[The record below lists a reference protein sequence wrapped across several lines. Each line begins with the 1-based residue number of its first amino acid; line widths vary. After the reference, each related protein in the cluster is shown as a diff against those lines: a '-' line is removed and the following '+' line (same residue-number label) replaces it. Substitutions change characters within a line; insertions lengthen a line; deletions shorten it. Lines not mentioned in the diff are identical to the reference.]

1 MTITNKSATLDVAL
15 GNIDKGFREKIID
28 TYLELKH
35 RAFKAVYTK
44 EFDSAGLSAGKFCE
58 TLFRFIEQ
66 ELKGTYTPFTGHI
79 TNMAIELSKLEQ
91 LPKTAGNE
99 SLRIIIPRSI
109 LVIYTLRN
117 KRGIGHVGGDIE
129 ANEIDL
135 STIIKL
141 SDWIVAELIRV
152 YHKLSIEDAQGV
164 IDSIN
169 SKEIPTVWEINGK
182 KRVLQKG
189 LDYKDKVLLIL
200 YSDINNSCAVEDLI
214 EWTEYSN
221 SSLFKSKLLKGM
233 HKENLIEYDT
243 ELEFAHLSPLGIAE
257 VEQRILKTAL

>member
-1 MTITNKSATLDVAL
+1 MSTTNKNVILEIAL
-15 GNIDKGFREKIID
+15 GNINRGLREKIID

-35 RAFKAVYTK
+35 RALKAAYSK
-44 EFDSAGLSAGKFCE
+44 EYDSAGLSAGKFCE
-58 TLFRFIEQ
+58 TLFRFLEE
-66 ELKGTYTPFTGHI
+66 ELKGSHTPFNSHI
-79 TNMAIELSKLEQ
+79 INMAVELSKLEQ

-99 SLRIIIPRSI
+99 SLRILIPRSI

-129 ANEIDL
+129 ANGIDL

-141 SDWIVAELIRV
+141 SDWIVAELIRIF
-152 YHKLSIEDAQGV
+152 HKLSFEDAQGV

-169 SKEIPTVWEINGK
+169 SKEIPAVWEINGK

-200 YSDINNSCAVEDLI
+200 YSDINNSCPVEDLF

-233 HKENLIEYDT
+233 HKGNLIEYDS
-243 ELEFAHLSPLGIAE
+243 ELEFAHLSPFGIAE
-257 VEQRILKTAL
+257 VEGRILKIA